1 MLNSGKKLNILTR
14 VVRKNNSERSK
25 KPQLQVK
32 LSVPY
37 KNSPCT
43 YTGRNKMDLPNKDC
57 NLRKTF
63 FFLNHD
69 STNNEI
75 SKILSIVTSKVNFSE
90 SNNTPKNIILVVD
103 STLFLR
109 LLEATGK

>member
-1 MLNSGKKLNILTR
+1 MYFNMGFMAVNYLDDFVGA
-14 VVRKNNSERSK
+14 E
-25 KPQLQVK
+25 
-32 LSVPY
+32 VPD
-37 KNSPCT
+37 KAIE
-43 YTGRNKMDLPNKDC
+43 G
-57 NLRKTF
+57 LRKTF